1 MLNESS
7 NDIRPLSL
15 IRHPEKS
22 NFSTDEGLRE
32 SERTHANADAPSSP
46 MLFLEKKRDF
56 SLQIGSISQ
65 IVIKP
70 LRLT

>member
-1 MLNESS
+1 M
-7 NDIRPLSL
+7 
-15 IRHPEKS
+15 RHPEKS
-22 NFSTDEGLRE
+22 NFSTDDGLSE
-32 SERTHANADAPSSP
+32 SERTQANADAPSSP

-56 SLQIGSISQ
+56 SLQTGSISQ